1 MRHFALFKEGLD
13 SVGFDNVV
21 KEKRTEKMGV
31 RALRG
36 FVFPRPPLRS
46 KGRVV
51 RDRGSCSATSY
62 HPPPSSSCYYPM
74 PTGSRRTSLTIM
86 NGFL

>member
-21 KEKRTEKMGV
+21 WEKRTEKMGV

-46 KGRVV
+46 KV
-51 RDRGSCSATSY
+51 AW
-62 HPPPSSSCYYPM
+62 
-74 PTGSRRTSLTIM
+74 
-86 NGFL
+86 